1 MKNNK
6 KSKILY
12 QKYYPSLIPLLI
24 ANSIPL
30 IGLIFFNWN
39 SAEILFYYALEN
51 IPIGFYTVLKM
62 IKVGIYKKINIYKV
76 IGLIL
81 VFMIH
86 YSGFVFGHL
95 LFVIGILSLSIPSL
109 GISSTNIILTNYNF
123 LYKIL
128 ISLLF
133 YFFSHGIS
141 FKVNFIDKEEYK
153 KYTLKY
159 LFTLP
164 YNRIAVV
171 HISIFIVFFT
181 ILIFKL
187 NFVSLLAITLLKLFL
202 DPKFHIR
209 ERLRA
214 G

>member
-95 LFVIGILSLSIPSL
+95 LFVIIILSESISNN
-109 GISSTNIILTNYNF
+109 TNIMLTNYNF
-123 LYKIL
+123 SHQIL
-128 ISLLF
+128 MGLLF